1 VCSSDPNEEAFSC
14 KEAAEHHL
22 FTVIDLKF

>member
-1 VCSSDPNEEAFSC
+1 VLFRSNEEAFSC